1 MMTMFMN
8 ILLKRFAAA
17 DLKDALIRSAL
28 VADRTVKMTL
38 RGMCYNQRVPLY
50 KLFYEA
56 VMRLLLDN
64 LAETKELDRENLF
77 SAVYSGDLLQD
88 LKIQWNKSCFT
99 LPKFRLSFID
109 MVGLLL
115 NIIYSG
121 RLGRWEL
128 LLEFIREVIP
138 YAFAYDHVN
147 YARYLTVMLGECSH

>member
-8 ILLKRFAAA
+8 ILFKRFAAA

-28 VADRTVKMTL
+28 VGDMSVKMTL

-77 SAVYSGDLLQD
+77 SAVYSADFVLTKPLFYS
-88 LKIQWNKSCFT
+88 LKYCTAKHLKYF
-99 LPKFRLSFID
+99 
-109 MVGLLL
+109 
-115 NIIYSG
+115 
-121 RLGRWEL
+121 
-128 LLEFIREVIP
+128 
-138 YAFAYDHVN
+138 
-147 YARYLTVMLGECSH
+147 